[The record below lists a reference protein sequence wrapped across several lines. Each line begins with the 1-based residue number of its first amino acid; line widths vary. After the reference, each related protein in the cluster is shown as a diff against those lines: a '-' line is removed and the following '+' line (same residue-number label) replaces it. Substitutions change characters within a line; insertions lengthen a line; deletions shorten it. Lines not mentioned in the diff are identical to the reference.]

1 MLGGKGG
8 PFAWG
13 SRPNHESEADAM
25 STLYDAKST
34 TLRSTTA
41 MPIDEAQRELRSAFL
56 GGFGGQLVS
65 GLIWLAAAALGSWLA
80 PVYGMAALFFG
91 SMAIFPLTQL
101 VVRMLGR
108 RGKVSPANG
117 LWALGAQTAFTVPP
131 SFLLVGAATLYQEHW
146 FFPAAMI
153 VVGAHY
159 LPFITLYGMR
169 LFGVLAVVLMV
180 AGAGLGLYGP
190 PLFSLG
196 GWLAGLVLLGFAFLG
211 RHLVL
216 QEERLA

>member
-1 MLGGKGG
+1 MTI
-8 PFAWG
+8 
-13 SRPNHESEADAM
+13 E
-25 STLYDAKST
+25 
-34 TLRSTTA
+34 
-41 MPIDEAQRELRSAFL
+41 EAQRELRSAFL

-65 GLIWLAAAALGSWLA
+65 GLIWLAAAALGSWVA

-101 VVRMLGR
+101 VVRLLGR
-108 RGKVSPANG
+108 SGSASPANG

-131 SFLLVGAATLYQEHW
+131 SFLLVGAATLYREHW

-169 LFGVLAVVLMV
+169 IFGVLAAVLVVV
-180 AGAGLGLYGP
+180 RAGLGLYGP

-196 GWLAGLVLLGFAFLG
+196 GWLTSLILIGFAFLG

-216 QEERLA
+216 QEERRV